1 MPLDSKKNK
10 SILTQTALIIA
21 VLFCAA
27 VATNGL
33 AIYDSGSDF
42 YMSGLIDNKRRLTHY
57 VEGMMSSFASIEWLL
72 KYWQTNYELIDI
84 SRNFQDLRKYNQVPY
99 EFLINRK
106 KITSQEI
113 EENLLPDQQLLFAEY
128 CYREL
133 MSDFDE
139 IKTMLQ
145 PFILYCVRP
154 LETEINSAFV
164 FFNAVDKKDHDEIIK
179 EQLGTIWSL
188 DMSKHPV
195 IKDMYESGRESD
207 EFEHVK
213 LKNQEIL
220 YGYMPLIINGKILC
234 HITAAFLWDDV
245 KNAIYDSLISVEIR
259 NALLL
264 VAAGAVL
271 TILLYMLM
279 LRPLEKVQSSV
290 REFTRRKDSNSIVI
304 ELETIKSRNEIGR
317 LADDVSLLAVTLEQY
332 NEEAARLSA
341 DNARINTEL
350 SLAATIQEGILPK
363 NFPNVDE
370 FSLYASMRPAKEV
383 GGDFY
388 DFFMIDDDHIAL
400 VIGDVSGKG
409 ISAALF
415 MMTAKT
421 TLKDCALSSD
431 KDVNEIIRE
440 VNDKLYEGNE
450 AMLFVT
456 LWFGVLTISTGE
468 INYVNAGHEYP
479 ALRRT
484 GGEFKIIDDI
494 HARPLAILKNIIFST
509 GKLHLKKGD
518 TLFLYT
524 DGVVDAHNEDDEHF
538 GEDGLVE
545 ALNKNPSGTP
555 QELEGTVLKS
565 LNDFTGSVPQ
575 FDDVTMLC
583 VSYRREVSFSNTTL
597 GTTSRTVPPK

>member
-21 VLFCAA
+21 VLFFAA
-27 VATNGL
+27 VAANGL
-33 AIYDSGSDF
+33 AIYYSGSEH
-42 YMSGLIDNKRRLTHY
+42 YMSGLIDDKRQLTHY
-57 VEGMMSSFASIEWLL
+57 AESMMSGFASIEWLL
-72 KYWQTNYELIDI
+72 DYWQTNHELIDI
-84 SRNFQDLRKYNQVPY
+84 SRKSEDLRKYNQVPY

-106 KITSQEI
+106 KITPQEI
-113 EENLLPDQQLLFAEY
+113 EDNLLPDQKLLFAEY

-154 LETEINSAFV
+154 LESEINSAFV
-164 FFNAVDKKDHDEIIK
+164 FFNAVDKKNHDELIK

-195 IKDMYESGRESD
+195 IKKMYETGQESD

-213 LKNQEIL
+213 VKKQEIL

-245 KNAIYDSLISVEIR
+245 KNAIYDSLISVEIK

-264 VAAGAVL
+264 VAAGGIL

-290 REFTRRKDSNSIVI
+290 REFTRRKDSSSIVI
-304 ELETIKSRNEIGR
+304 ELETITSGNEIGR

-332 NEEAARLSA
+332 NEEATRLSA

-363 NFPNVDE
+363 DFPNVKE
-370 FSLYASMRPAKEV
+370 FSLYASMRPAREV

-409 ISAALF
+409 ISASLF
-415 MMTAKT
+415 MMRAKT
-421 TLKDCALSSD
+421 TLKDCALSEHD
-431 KDVNEIIRE
+431 RVQNIIRE
-440 VNDKLYEGNE
+440 VNDKLCEGNE

-456 LWFGVLTISTGE
+456 IWFGVMTISTGE

-479 ALRRT
+479 ALRRS
-484 GGEFKIIDDI
+484 GGEFKLIDDV
-494 HARPLAILKNIIFST
+494 HARPLAILKNIEFSS
-509 GKLHLKKGD
+509 GKLNLNKGD
-518 TLFLYT
+518 TIFLYT
-524 DGVVDAHNEDDEHF
+524 DGVIDAHNQDDEQF
-538 GEDGLVE
+538 GEGGLVE
-545 ALNKNPSGTP
+545 ALNKIPYGTTP
-555 QELEGTVLKS
+555 KEMENAVLKS
-565 LNDFTGSVPQ
+565 INDFSGNFPQ
-575 FDDVTMLC
+575 FDDITMLC
-583 VSYRREVSFSNTTL
+583 VNYRRA
-597 GTTSRTVPPK
+597 

>member
-1 MPLDSKKNK
+1 MPKKMPLDKKKNK
-10 SILTQTALIIA
+10 NILTQTVLIIA

-27 VATNGL
+27 VAMNGL
-33 AIYDSGSDF
+33 AIFYSGSGF

-57 VEGMMSSFASIEWLL
+57 AEGMMSNFACIEWLL
-72 KYWQTNYELIDI
+72 DYWQDNYKLINT
-84 SRNFQDLRKYNQVPY
+84 SRNFQDLWKYNQVPY

-106 KITSQEI
+106 TITPHEI
-113 EENLLPDQQLLFAEY
+113 EERLLPEQKLLFAEY

-154 LETEINSAFV
+154 LENKNNEAFV
-164 FFNAVDKKDHDEIIK
+164 FFNAVNKKNHNELIN
-179 EQLGTIWSL
+179 EQLGTVWSL
-188 DMSKHPV
+188 DISKHPV
-195 IKDMYESGRESD
+195 IKNMYESGRESD

-213 LKNQEIL
+213 VKNQEIL
-220 YGYMPLIINGKILC
+220 YGYMPLIADGKIVC
-234 HITAAFLWDDV
+234 HITAAFLWDNV
-245 KNAIYDSLISVEIR
+245 KSAISHSLISVEIK

-264 VAAGAVL
+264 LAAGSIL
-271 TILLYMLM
+271 TFLLYMFM
-279 LRPLEKVQSSV
+279 LKPLEKVQSSV

-304 ELETIKSRNEIGR
+304 ELETITSRNEIGR

-341 DNARINTEL
+341 EKARIDTEL
-350 SLAATIQEGILPK
+350 SLAAKIQAGILPK
-363 NFPNVDE
+363 DFPNVKE
-370 FSLYASMRPAKEV
+370 FSLHASMRPAKEV
-383 GGDFY
+383 SGDFY

-421 TLKDCALSSD
+421 TLKDCALLEHEYIQ
-431 KDVNEIIRE
+431 NLIRE
-440 VNDKLYEGNE
+440 VNDKLCEGNE

-456 LWFGVLTISTGE
+456 LWFGILTIPTGE

-479 ALRRT
+479 ALRR
-484 GGEFKIIDDI
+484 GGGDFKLINDI
-494 HARPLAILKNIIFST
+494 HARPLAILKNILFAS
-509 GKLHLKKGD
+509 GKLKLNKGD
-518 TLFLYT
+518 AIFLYT
-524 DGVVDAHNEDDEHF
+524 DGIIEAHNKNDVQF
-538 GEDGLVE
+538 GEDRLIQ
-545 ALNKNPSGTP
+545 ALNENPDGTP
-555 QELEGTVLKS
+555 QELENSVLKNLS
-565 LNDFTGSVPQ
+565 KFTGDSPQ

-583 VSYRREVSFSNTTL
+583 LKYN
-597 GTTSRTVPPK
+597 

>member
-1 MPLDSKKNK
+1 MPLDKKKNK
-10 SILTQTALIIA
+10 NILTQTVLIIA

-27 VATNGL
+27 VAMNGL
-33 AIYDSGSDF
+33 AIFYSGSGF

-57 VEGMMSSFASIEWLL
+57 AEGMMSNFACIEWLL
-72 KYWQTNYELIDI
+72 DYWQDNYKLINT
-84 SRNFQDLRKYNQVPY
+84 SRNFKDLWKYNQVPY

-106 KITSQEI
+106 TITPHEI
-113 EENLLPDQQLLFAEY
+113 EERLLPEQKLLFAEY

-154 LETEINSAFV
+154 LENKNNEAFV
-164 FFNAVDKKDHDEIIK
+164 FFNAVNKNRGEVIK
-179 EQLGTIWSL
+179 EQLGTVWSL
-188 DMSKHPV
+188 DISKHPV
-195 IKDMYESGRESD
+195 IKNMYESGRESD

-213 LKNQEIL
+213 VKNQEIL
-220 YGYMPLIINGKILC
+220 YGYMPLIADGKIVC
-234 HITAAFLWDDV
+234 HITAAFLWDNV
-245 KNAIYDSLISVEIR
+245 KSAISHSLISVEIK

-264 VAAGAVL
+264 LAAGSIL
-271 TILLYMLM
+271 TFLLYMFM
-279 LRPLEKVQSSV
+279 LKPLEKVQSSV

-304 ELETIKSRNEIGR
+304 ELETITSRNEIGR

-341 DNARINTEL
+341 EKARIDTEL
-350 SLAATIQEGILPK
+350 SLAAKIQAGILPK
-363 NFPNVDE
+363 DFPNVKE
-370 FSLYASMRPAKEV
+370 FSLHASMRPAKEV
-383 GGDFY
+383 SGDFY

-421 TLKDCALSSD
+421 TLKDCALLEHEYIQ
-431 KDVNEIIRE
+431 NLIRE
-440 VNDKLYEGNE
+440 VNDKLCEGNE

-456 LWFGVLTISTGE
+456 LWFGILTIPTGE

-479 ALRRT
+479 ALRR
-484 GGEFKIIDDI
+484 GGGDFKLINDI
-494 HARPLAILKNIIFST
+494 HARPLAILKNILFAS
-509 GKLHLKKGD
+509 GKLKLNKGD
-518 TLFLYT
+518 AIFLYT
-524 DGVVDAHNEDDEHF
+524 DGIIEAHNKNDVQF
-538 GEDGLVE
+538 GEDRLIQ
-545 ALNKNPSGTP
+545 ALNENPDGTP
-555 QELEGTVLKS
+555 QELENSVLKNLS
-565 LNDFTGSVPQ
+565 KFTGDSPQ

-583 VSYRREVSFSNTTL
+583 LKYN
-597 GTTSRTVPPK
+597 

>member
-1 MPLDSKKNK
+1 MPLDKKKNK
-10 SILTQTALIIA
+10 NILTQTVLIIA

-27 VATNGL
+27 VAMNGL
-33 AIYDSGSDF
+33 AIFYSGSGF

-57 VEGMMSSFASIEWLL
+57 AEGMMSNFACIEWLL
-72 KYWQTNYELIDI
+72 DYWQDNYKLINT
-84 SRNFQDLRKYNQVPY
+84 SRNFKDLWKYNQVPY

-106 KITSQEI
+106 TITPHEI
-113 EENLLPDQQLLFAEY
+113 EERLLPEQKLLFAEY

-154 LETEINSAFV
+154 LENKNNEAFV
-164 FFNAVDKKDHDEIIK
+164 FFNAVNKKNHNELIN
-179 EQLGTIWSL
+179 EQLGTVWSL
-188 DMSKHPV
+188 DISKHPV
-195 IKDMYESGRESD
+195 IKNMYESGRESD

-213 LKNQEIL
+213 VKNQEIL
-220 YGYMPLIINGKILC
+220 YGYMPLIADGKIVC
-234 HITAAFLWDDV
+234 HITAAFLWDNV
-245 KNAIYDSLISVEIR
+245 KSAISHSLISVEIK

-264 VAAGAVL
+264 LAAGSIL
-271 TILLYMLM
+271 TFLLYMFM
-279 LRPLEKVQSSV
+279 LKPLEKVQSSV

-304 ELETIKSRNEIGR
+304 ELETITSRNEIGR

-341 DNARINTEL
+341 EKARIDTEL
-350 SLAATIQEGILPK
+350 SLAAKIQAGILPK
-363 NFPNVDE
+363 DFPNVKE
-370 FSLYASMRPAKEV
+370 FSLHASMRPAKEV
-383 GGDFY
+383 SGDFY

-421 TLKDCALSSD
+421 TLKDCALLEHEYIQ
-431 KDVNEIIRE
+431 NLIRE
-440 VNDKLYEGNE
+440 VNDKLCEGNE

-456 LWFGVLTISTGE
+456 LWFGILTIPTGE

-479 ALRRT
+479 ALRR
-484 GGEFKIIDDI
+484 GGGDFKLINDI
-494 HARPLAILKNIIFST
+494 HARPLAILKNILFAS
-509 GKLHLKKGD
+509 GKLKLNKGD
-518 TLFLYT
+518 AIFLYT
-524 DGVVDAHNEDDEHF
+524 DGIIEAHNKNDVQF
-538 GEDGLVE
+538 GEDRLIQ
-545 ALNKNPSGTP
+545 ALNENPDGTP
-555 QELEGTVLKS
+555 QELENSVLKNLS
-565 LNDFTGSVPQ
+565 KFTGDSPQ

-583 VSYRREVSFSNTTL
+583 LKYN
-597 GTTSRTVPPK
+597 